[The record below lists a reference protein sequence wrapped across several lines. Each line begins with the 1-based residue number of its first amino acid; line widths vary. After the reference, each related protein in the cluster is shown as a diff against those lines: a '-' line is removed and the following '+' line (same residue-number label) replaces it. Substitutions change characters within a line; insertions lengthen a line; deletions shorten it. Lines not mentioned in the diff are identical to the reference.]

1 MALLDVGEPLDEEL
15 MPLLLGADEVVNNVV
30 LWGIVTV
37 DNGLEWLDILV
48 FRDEVAEWEDN
59 AL

>member
-1 MALLDVGEPLDEEL
+1 MLDVGEPLDEEL
-15 MPLLLGADEVVNNVV
+15 MPLLLVGADEVVNNVV